1 MGSDVNTVRE
11 TSSARAMGV
20 AIASGDDRR
29 VFFGLPVRWPSGMHG
44 RGRRAKM
51 VPVGVMRAVDVP
63 KRAREVYFYVRDACA
78 SRRRGE

>member
-20 AIASGDDRR
+20 AIASGDRR
-29 VFFGLPVRWPSGMHG
+29 GFFCFARSMAEWDVWARTAGEDGSRRCDAR
-44 RGRRAKM
+44 RGR
-51 VPVGVMRAVDVP
+51 PET
-63 KRAREVYFYVRDACA
+63 RERGFFYVGDACA